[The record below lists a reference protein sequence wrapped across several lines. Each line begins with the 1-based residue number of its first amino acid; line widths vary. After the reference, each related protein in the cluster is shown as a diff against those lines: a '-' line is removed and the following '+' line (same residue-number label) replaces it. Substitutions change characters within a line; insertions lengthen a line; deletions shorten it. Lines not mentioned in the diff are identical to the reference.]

1 MKTITLLS
9 GTLNEVE
16 NVEELFRRV
25 WAAVEPFRGKYEFE
39 YIVIDNDSTDGTQDL
54 LRKIAAADRRIK
66 VIFNMRNFG
75 HVRSPLHA
83 LFQAR
88 GDAIIA
94 LASDLQD
101 PPEMIPQF
109 IEQWE
114 QGFKLALGVKN
125 QSQESPLFFL
135 VRKAYYELIGRL
147 SHVKLLKNV
156 TGFGLYDRQ
165 VIDLLKGLEDP
176 YPYVRG
182 IICDFGFPVAQ
193 IPFVQPVRKRG
204 FTKNNFYTLYDLAML
219 GITSFSKIPLR
230 LATMLGFGASIMSF
244 VVGLGYLLYKLIF
257 WQNFSVGIAPVVV
270 GVFFL
275 GSLQLFFIG
284 ILGEY
289 IGAIHTRVHKRP
301 LVVEKERINFEEM
314 DNPISRLEYVP
325 EPASALSPQERA
337 SAALRRV
344 TGEVRTRLHMRGRDV
359 PSPVD
364 DLPEV

>member
-9 GTLNEVE
+9 GTYNEVE
-16 NVEELFRRV
+16 NVEELIRRV
-25 WAAVEPFRGKYEFE
+25 WAAVEPFGEKYEFE
-39 YIVIDNDSTDGTQDL
+39 YIIIDNDSTDGTQDL
-54 LRKIAAADRRIK
+54 LRKLAAADRRIK
-66 VIFNMRNFG
+66 LIFNMRNFG

-88 GDAIIA
+88 GDAVIA

-147 SHVKLLKNV
+147 SQVKLLKNV
-156 TGFGLYDRQ
+156 TGFGLYDRE
-165 VIDLLKGLEDP
+165 VIELLRGMEDP

-193 IPFVQPVRKRG
+193 ITFVQPARKRG

-244 VVGLGYLLYKLIF
+244 AVGLGYLIYKLLF
-257 WQNFSVGIAPVVV
+257 WQNFNVGIAPMVL

-301 LVVEKERINFEEM
+301 LVVEKERINFERTE
-314 DNPISRLEYVP
+314 NRVGRLQYVA
-325 EPASALSPQERA
+325 EPVKALVSEERA
-337 SAALRRV
+337 CSAPQCPGVSRSA
-344 TGEVRTRLHMRGRDV
+344 
-359 PSPVD
+359 
-364 DLPEV
+364 